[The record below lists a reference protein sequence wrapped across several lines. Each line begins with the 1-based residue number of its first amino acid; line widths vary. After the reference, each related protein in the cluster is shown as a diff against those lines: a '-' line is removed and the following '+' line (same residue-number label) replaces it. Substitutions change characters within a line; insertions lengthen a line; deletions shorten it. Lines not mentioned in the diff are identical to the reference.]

1 MAKKQKTFRP
11 KPRLPKGMRDIR
23 ADEISAMNN
32 MLAKLAQI
40 YELYGFEALE
50 TPAFEYSDCLGKFL
64 PDQDRPNAGVFS
76 FEEDEDADWVSLRYD
91 LTAPLARFV
100 AANYDQ
106 LPKPFRRYQTGS
118 VWRNEKPG
126 PGRFRQFTQF
136 DADSVG
142 ADSIAADAELA
153 MLGAD
158 SLEHLGLKRG
168 DYQITMNNRKILD
181 GVLITAGIDPT
192 APENLGE
199 RLTVLRAIDK
209 LDRLGQEGIKD
220 LLGPGRK
227 DLSGDF
233 TKGANLKPDQI
244 DKILAYLA
252 TGSHGTSEP
261 KERAEVL
268 GNLEPLVAQTE
279 IGQEGLNELIEIDN
293 LLNAGDFKSDRV
305 RFDPTIVR
313 GLDYYTGPVM
323 EAELTFETTNEKGEQ
338 VRFGSLG
345 GGGRYDGLVARFRG
359 QEVPATGFSIG
370 VSRVYTALETLGKL
384 TKDKR
389 RAAPVVV
396 LVMDQEHKEKSQ
408 AMVQALRGAGI
419 KSELYLGTSGM
430 RAQLKYADK
439 RCAPLV
445 VIQGEDERENGQV
458 TIKDLDLGAKLSKE
472 IEDNKEWRESQAAQ
486 QTVKSDELVRVV
498 KSMLAAQQEQ
508 SGNDGGAA

>member
-23 ADEISAMNN
+23 ADEIGAINN
-32 MLAKLAQI
+32 MLEKLKET

-76 FEEDEDADWVSLRYD
+76 FEEDEDGDWVSLRYD

-142 ADSIAADAELA
+142 ADSVAADAELA

-158 SLEHLGLKRG
+158 SLENLGLKRG
-168 DYQITMNNRKILD
+168 DYQIVMNNRKILD
-181 GVLITAGIDPT
+181 GVLESAGINPS
-192 APENLGE
+192 AEENELQ

-209 LDRLGQEGIKD
+209 LERLGTEAVRQ
-220 LLGPGRK
+220 LLGEGRK
-227 DLSGDF
+227 DDSGDF
-233 TKGANLKPDQI
+233 TKGAELTPGQIDQI
-244 DKILAYLA
+244 ISYLA
-252 TGSHGTSEP
+252 TGSA
-261 KERAEVL
+261 ERGDVL
-268 GNLEPLVAQTE
+268 GGLEELVANSE
-279 IGQEGLNELIEIDN
+279 IGREGLKELRDIDE
-293 LLNAGDFKSDRV
+293 LLTAGGFQADRV

-323 EAELTFETTNEKGEQ
+323 EAELTFEHKNEDDQ
-338 VRFGSLG
+338 LVRFGSLG

-359 QEVPATGFSIG
+359 AKVPATGFSIG
-370 VSRVYTALETLGKL
+370 VSRAYAALEALGKL
-384 TKDKR
+384 EQAKLN
-389 RAAPVVV
+389 APVVV
-396 LVMDQEHKEKSQ
+396 LVMDQDQKGRYQ
-408 AMVQALRGAGI
+408 AMVQQLRGAGI

-439 RCAPLV
+439 RAASLV
-445 VIQGEDERENGQV
+445 VIEGEDERTKGEI
-458 TIKDLDLGAKLSKE
+458 TIKDMDEGSELSKE
-472 IEDNKEWRESQAAQ
+472 IEDNKEWREAKVAQKTVPHADLVAA
-486 QTVKSDELVRVV
+486 VKE
-498 KSMLAAQQEQ
+498 MLATN
-508 SGNDGGAA
+508 SGVASQKEADKS

>member
-23 ADEISAMNN
+23 ANEISAMNN
-32 MLAKLAQI
+32 MLAKLKEI

-76 FEEDEDADWVSLRYD
+76 FEEDEDGDWVSLRYD

-100 AANYDQ
+100 AANYDG

-142 ADSIAADAELA
+142 ADSVAADAELA

-181 GVLITAGIDPT
+181 GVLESAGINPS
-192 APENLGE
+192 AEENELQ

-209 LDRLGQEGIKD
+209 LERLGQEGVQL
-220 LLGPGRK
+220 LLGEGRK
-227 DLSGDF
+227 DESGDF
-233 TKGANLKPDQI
+233 TKGAGLEPKQI
-244 DKILAYLA
+244 DQILAYLA
-252 TGSHGTSEP
+252 ASSDQRTD
-261 KERAEVL
+261 VL
-268 GNLEPLVAQTE
+268 GNLESLVASSE
-279 IGQEGLNELIEIDN
+279 IGQEGLKELRDIDD
-293 LLNAGDFKSDRV
+293 LLSAGGFKADRV

-323 EAELTFETTNEKGEQ
+323 EAELTFEHKNEDGQ
-338 VRFGSLG
+338 LVRFGSLG
-345 GGGRYDGLVARFRG
+345 GGGRYDGLVARFKG
-359 QEVPATGFSIG
+359 TKVPATGFSIG
-370 VSRVYTALETLGKL
+370 VSRAYAALEALGKL
-384 TKDKR
+384 EHEKLMS
-389 RAAPVVV
+389 PVVV
-396 LVMDQEHKEKSQ
+396 LVMDQENKGDYQ
-408 AMVQALRGAGI
+408 AMVQNLRGAGV

-439 RCAPLV
+439 RAASLV
-445 VIQGEDERENGQV
+445 VIQGEDERSEGKV
-458 TIKDLDLGAKLSKE
+458 TIKDMDAGAEMSKE
-472 IEDNKEWRESQAAQ
+472 IEDNKEWREARVAQ
-486 QTVKSDELVRVV
+486 KTVGNDELVATV
-498 KSMLAAQQEQ
+498 KEMLEAREKAL
-508 SGNDGGAA
+508 GNNEAG

>member
-32 MLAKLAQI
+32 MLAKLREI

-76 FEEDEDADWVSLRYD
+76 FEEDEDGQWVSLRYD

-168 DYQITMNNRKILD
+168 DYQITMNNRKLLD
-181 GVLITAGIDPT
+181 GVLTSAGIDPT
-192 APENLGE
+192 AQENAQE

-209 LDRLGQEGIKD
+209 LDRLGQDGVKD
-220 LLGPGRK
+220 LLGGGRK
-227 DLSGDF
+227 DSSGDF
-233 TKGANLKPDQI
+233 TKGANLTPDQI
-244 DKILAYLA
+244 DKILAYLD
-252 TGSHGTSEP
+252 TGAE
-261 KERAEVL
+261 ERGDVL
-268 GNLEPLVAQTE
+268 GKLEPLVAGSQ
-279 IGQEGLNELIEIDN
+279 IGQEGLSELAEIDD
-293 LLNAGDFKSDRV
+293 LLAAGDFKSDRV

-323 EAELTFETTNEKGEQ
+323 EAELTFETTNEKGET

-370 VSRVYTALETLGKL
+370 VSRVYTALQSLNKL
-384 TKDKR
+384 EYDKTK
-389 RAAPVVV
+389 APVVV
-396 LVMDQEHKEKSQ
+396 LVMDQEHKGASQ
-408 AMVQALRGAGI
+408 AMVQQLRNAGV

-439 RCAPLV
+439 RAASLV
-445 VIQGEDERENGQV
+445 VIQGEDERENDQV
-458 TIKDLDLGAKLSKE
+458 TIKDLDKGAQLSKE
-472 IEDNKEWRESQAAQ
+472 IEDNKEWREARSAQ
-486 QTVKSDELVRVV
+486 QTVKSDELVATV
-498 KSMLAAQQEQ
+498 KNMLAAQDAFGQ
-508 SGNDGGAA
+508 AKV

>member
-32 MLAKLAQI
+32 MLAKLTEI

-76 FEEDEDADWVSLRYD
+76 FEEDEDGDWVSLRYD

-100 AANYDQ
+100 AANYDG

-142 ADSIAADAELA
+142 ADSVAADAELA

-168 DYQITMNNRKILD
+168 DYQIAMNNRKILD
-181 GVLITAGIDPT
+181 GVLESAGINPS
-192 APENLGE
+192 AEENELQ

-209 LDRLGQEGIKD
+209 LERLGPEGVQL
-220 LLGPGRK
+220 LLGEGRK
-227 DLSGDF
+227 DESGDF
-233 TKGANLKPDQI
+233 TKGADLTPTQI
-244 DKILAYLA
+244 DQILAYLA
-252 TGSHGTSEP
+252 TATADRGD
-261 KERAEVL
+261 VL
-268 GNLEPLVAQTE
+268 GGLESLVANSA
-279 IGQEGLNELIEIDN
+279 IGLEGLAELREIDD
-293 LLNAGDFKSDRV
+293 LLHAGSFGHDRV

-323 EAELTFETTNEKGEQ
+323 EAELTFEYKNEEGQ
-338 VRFGSLG
+338 LVRFGSLG

-359 QEVPATGFSIG
+359 TPVPATGFSIG
-370 VSRVYTALETLGKL
+370 VSRAYTALEALGKL
-384 TKDKR
+384 ERSKLSS
-389 RAAPVVV
+389 PVVV
-396 LVMDQEHKEKSQ
+396 LVMDQENKGVYQK
-408 AMVQALRGAGI
+408 MVQDLRNAGI

-430 RAQLKYADK
+430 RAQMKYADK
-439 RCAPLV
+439 RAASLV
-445 VIQGEDERENGQV
+445 VIQGEDELAENSV
-458 TIKDLDLGAKLSKE
+458 TIKDMYEGAEMSKE
-472 IEDNKEWRESQAAQ
+472 IEDNKEWREARVAQ
-486 QTVKSDELVRVV
+486 KTVKTTELVATVRE
-498 KSMLAAQQEQ
+498 MLAIREAE
-508 SGNDGGAA
+508 NGAGR